1 MVVYGNGNVL
11 SYHVLCSEGF
21 VWCREVVCADVTQIV
36 VLVSHVNAG
45 WTAVL
50 GGAVTQSKVKVLLYK
65 LKSEEISL
73 WKNLKDTLS
82 SSGLSYV
89 L

>member
-1 MVVYGNGNVL
+1 MYSIGIVVSCLVKVSYSELPLRNGNVL
-11 SYHVLCSEGF
+11 SYNVLCSEGF

-65 LKSEEISL
+65 LK
-73 WKNLKDTLS
+73 
-82 SSGLSYV
+82 
-89 L
+89 